1 MSSLREHVK
10 SRLTQEQNQRVRH
23 TINAAKYLIKLP
35 YRAFRRAGIK
45 RRLLPLPNGRGWRTA
60 IPPALHVSV
69 IQGVISY
76 RYRDIVMQKHPV
88 EVALYMRLI
97 WETKPR
103 TIIEIGSQAGGS
115 AVWLRDMLNQF
126 EIDGRVISIDLRPP
140 SPPYRPP
147 NVSFMHGDANDLGLT
162 LTADLLNALPRPWLV
177 IEDASH
183 HYAATLAVL
192 RFFDPL
198 LRQGEYIVVE
208 DATVTEMGIDAHF
221 EGGPARA
228 IAEFLRDRRQ
238 DYEIDTRYC
247 DHYGRNVTGNPN
259 GYLRRR

>member
-1 MSSLREHVK
+1 MISLREQVK
-10 SRLTQEQNQRVRH
+10 ARLTREQAQRVRH
-23 TINAAKYLIKLP
+23 VMNTVKYIIKFP
-35 YRAFRRAGIK
+35 YRAFRRTGIE
-45 RRLLPLPNGRGWRTA
+45 RRFVPLPNGRGWRTA
-60 IPPALHVSV
+60 IPPSLHVSITHGMV
-69 IQGVISY
+69 NF

-97 WETKPR
+97 WETKPL

-115 AVWLRDMLNQF
+115 AVWLADTLKQF
-126 EIDGRVISIDLRPP
+126 DIDGRVVSIDLYPP
-140 SPPYRPP
+140 LPPYLPA
-147 NVSFMHGDANDLGLT
+147 NVSFMRGDANDLAST
-162 LTADLLNALPRPWLV
+162 LTADLLNSFPRPWLV

-183 HYAATLAVL
+183 QYAATLAVM

-208 DATVTEMGIDAHF
+208 DATVTEMGVDARF
-221 EGGPARA
+221 QGGPARS
-228 IAEFLRDRRQ
+228 IAEFLQDRGR

-259 GYLRRR
+259 GYLRKK